1 MLALANKERKAYIQ
15 EGNEGMNDL
24 TPSLEDYLE
33 AILVT
38 SLRRKV
44 VRVKDI
50 VRLLNV
56 KTASVVGAM
65 KTLAQKGLVAHER
78 YGYIEL
84 THQGVAVA
92 SEIYDRHKT
101 LYRFLR
107 EVLDVDAE
115 TAAKDACRIEH
126 HIGKKTTERMVK
138 FIKFIETCPEGGP
151 LWLSSFHHYA
161 KTGSRPEHCAKREE
175 ATGQKVIPRSSP
187 LSSLKVGSKGRVVQ
201 ITGDQGIKRRLLD
214 MGIVPG
220 TEVKVEKAAPLGDPI
235 DVVLKGY
242 HLSLR
247 RQEASAVTVEV
258 IE

>member
-1 MLALANKERKAYIQ
+1 MEV
-15 EGNEGMNDL
+15 L
-24 TPSLEDYLE
+24 TASLEDYLE

-38 SLRRKV
+38 SLKRKV

-56 KTASVVGAM
+56 RTASVVGAM
-65 KTLAQKGLVAHER
+65 KVLAQKGLVVHER

-84 THQGVAVA
+84 TQQGVAVA

-101 LYRFLR
+101 LYRFFR
-107 EVLDVDAE
+107 EILGVDSE
-115 TAAKDACRIEH
+115 TAAEDACRIEH
-126 HIGKKTTERMVK
+126 HIDKKTAERMVK
-138 FIKFIETCPEGGP
+138 FITFIESCPEGTP

-161 KTGSRPEHCAKREE
+161 KTGLRPERCARREE
-175 ATGQKVIPRSSP
+175 VRGQEIIPRSSP
-187 LSSLKVGSKGRVVQ
+187 LSSLKVGGKGRVVQ
-201 ITGDQGIKRRLLD
+201 IAGEPGIKRRLLD

-220 TEVKVEKAAPLGDPI
+220 AEVKVEKAAPLGDPI
-235 DVVLKGY
+235 DVVVKGY